1 MKKFMMMA
9 VMAAAAATTAFA
21 QSAAEQAAEW
31 NTKAAAQYKIY
42 IDGQQVMVE
51 NQLKKVDTPNDQQEK
66 MYTALVEAY
75 KAAYKCNEFDI
86 QPNDKGKV
94 KPKFQKKNAANYKA
108 ARNGLV
114 NAGLFFYNTMKDQG
128 KALEAWGMYVD
139 SPSAPLYAGLTW
151 EEDKSMSEVAY
162 FASLAAYNQKDYAQA
177 VKYAN
182 EAMKDPAKA
191 NDAQEILIFS
201 QKDNCKTASDSTAY
215 LNTLKDLHA
224 KNPDSERYFGLLIDY
239 YSKPW
244 LNAEKKAW
252 LEQEISANPN
262 NKMAWAL
269 KGETLMNEEKW
280 DDAVAAYKKAVEI
293 DPQFVQVIYN
303 IGISLNSK
311 AIALKDQLA
320 NKQTGRLSVADNQ
333 KVLDVL
339 NESKGYLEKLREMDP
354 NQEKTNWAYPLYQ
367 IYYALGDTAKA
378 DEMQNLL
385 KK

>member
-1 MKKFMMMA
+1 M
-9 VMAAAAATTAFA
+9 
-21 QSAAEQAAEW
+21 
-31 NTKAAAQYKIY
+31 
-42 IDGQQVMVE
+42 
-51 NQLKKVDTPNDQQEK
+51 
-66 MYTALVEAY
+66 
-75 KAAYKCNEFDI
+75 
-86 QPNDKGKV
+86 
-94 KPKFQKKNAANYKA
+94 
-108 ARNGLV
+108 
-114 NAGLFFYNTMKDQG
+114 
-128 KALEAWGMYVD
+128 
-139 SPSAPLYAGLTW
+139 
-151 EEDKSMSEVAY
+151 
-162 FASLAAYNQKDYAQA
+162 
-177 VKYAN
+177 
-182 EAMKDPAKA
+182 
-191 NDAQEILIFS
+191 
-201 QKDNCKTASDSTAY
+201 
-215 LNTLKDLHA
+215 
-224 KNPDSERYFGLLIDY
+224 LIDY

>member
-94 KPKFQKKNAANYKA
+94 KPKFKKKNAANYKA

-151 EEDKSMSEVAY
+151 EEDKGMSEVAY
-162 FASLAAYNQKDYAQA
+162 FASLAAYNQKDYAKA